1 MAISRAV
8 IHHLQVQ
15 PGHAAG
21 LPKRDTAWSGGKELA
36 HLHGKDGKGAKKR
49 MKAELQ
55 TSRTEIDRE
64 QELLWANDRRSLL
77 LVFQAM
83 DAAGKDGTIKHVMA
97 GVNPQGCRVTSF
109 KQPSALELDHDFL
122 WRINRAL
129 PERGQIGIF
138 NRSHYEE
145 VLVVRVHPDWLERQ
159 QLPPGRRGPQF
170 WKQRYESINDFE
182 QHLDRNGTTIVKFF
196 LHVSRQEQ
204 RRRFLDR
211 LTEPGKEWKFSS
223 ADVAER
229 QHWDAYMDAY
239 EKAITATSTPWA
251 PWYVIPA
258 DNKDLMRMLVA
269 GVVVHTIRRMKLTFP
284 TVSEEQ
290 HESNMEARRQLEA
303 EVS

>member
-21 LPKRDTAWSGGKELA
+21 LPKRDTAWGGGKELS

-83 DAAGKDGTIKHVMA
+83 DAAGKDGTIKHVMS

-109 KQPSALELDHDFL
+109 KQPSVLELDHDFL

-284 TVSEEQ
+284 TVGEEQ
-290 HESNMEARRQLEA
+290 HQANMGARRQLEA
-303 EVS
+303 EGT

>member
-8 IHHLQVQ
+8 IQHVQVQ
-15 PGHAAG
+15 PGHPAG
-21 LPKRDTAWSGGKELA
+21 LSKRDTAWKGGKDLA
-36 HLHGKDGKGAKKR
+36 HLHGKDAKR
-49 MKAELQ
+49 RVKAELQ
-55 TSRTEIDRE
+55 KSRDEIDRE

-83 DAAGKDGTIKHVMA
+83 DAAGKDGTIEHVMA

-109 KQPSALELDHDFL
+109 KQPSKEELDHDFL
-122 WRINRAL
+122 WRVDKAL

-145 VLVVRVHPDWLERQ
+145 VLVVRVHPDWLEQQ
-159 QLPPGRRGPQF
+159 QLPPGRRGPKF
-170 WKQRYESINDFE
+170 WKERYESINAFE

-196 LHVSRQEQ
+196 LHVSHEEQ
-204 RRRFLDR
+204 RRRFIAR
-211 LTEPGKEWKFSS
+211 LTEPGKEWKFSA

-239 EKAITATSTPWA
+239 EKALTATSTPWA

-258 DNKDLMRMLVA
+258 DDKKLMRVLVA
-269 GVVVHTIRRMKLTFP
+269 GVIVHAIRALKLTYP
-284 TVSEEQ
+284 IVREEQ
-290 HESNMEARRQLEA
+290 HRANLEA
-303 EVS
+303 LKQLQAETA

>member
-21 LPKRDTAWSGGKELA
+21 LPKRDTAWTGGKELA
-36 HLHGKDGKGAKKR
+36 HLRGKDGKSAKKR

-159 QLPPGRRGPQF
+159 QLPHGRRGPQF

-196 LHVSRQEQ
+196 LHVSRAEQ

-229 QHWDAYMDAY
+229 QHWDAYMSAY

-258 DNKDLMRMLVA
+258 DHKHVMQAMVVSILVDTVRSLDL
-269 GVVVHTIRRMKLTFP
+269 HWP
-284 TVSEEQ
+284 TVSEAA
-290 HESNMEARRQLEA
+290 HAANADARRALDA
-303 EVS
+303 EPA

>member
-1 MAISRAV
+1 MTISRAV
-8 IHHLQVQ
+8 VRHLQVQ
-15 PGHAAG
+15 PGQSAN
-21 LPKRDTAWSGGKELA
+21 LPKRDTAWTGGKELA

-49 MKAELQ
+49 LKTELAN
-55 TSRTEIDRE
+55 SRAEIDRE

-83 DAAGKDGTIKHVMA
+83 DAAGKDGTIKHVME

-109 KQPSALELDHDFL
+109 KQPSVVELDHDFL
-122 WRINRAL
+122 WRIARAL

-159 QLPPGRRGPQF
+159 QLPPGRLGPKF
-170 WKQRYESINDFE
+170 WKDRYESINCFE
-182 QHLDRNGTTIVKFF
+182 HHLDLNGTSVLKFF
-196 LHVSRQEQ
+196 LHVSKEEQ

-258 DNKDLMRMLVA
+258 DNKNLMRVLVA
-269 GVVVHTIRRMKLTFP
+269 GVIVHTIRQMKLAFP
-284 TVSEEQ
+284 TVAEEQ
-290 HESNMEARRQLEA
+290 HKANLEAKHQLEA
-303 EVS
+303 EAP

>member
-21 LPKRDTAWSGGKELA
+21 LPKRDTAWDGGKELA

-49 MKAELQ
+49 MKAELEA
-55 TSRTEIDRE
+55 SCAEIDRE

-83 DAAGKDGTIKHVMA
+83 DAAGKDGTIKHVMS

-145 VLVVRVHPDWLERQ
+145 VLVVRVHPEFLAAQ
-159 QLPPGRRGPQF
+159 HLPHVKGDIWKRRF
-170 WKQRYESINDFE
+170 REINDWERMLADNGFPMVKIFLHLSKEE
-182 QHLDRNGTTIVKFF
+182 QKRRLLDRIDTPEKN
-196 LHVSRQEQ
+196 
-204 RRRFLDR
+204 
-211 LTEPGKEWKFSS
+211 WKFSM
-223 ADVAER
+223 ADVHER
-229 QHWDAYMDAY
+229 DHWDDYQAAYDDMLRH
-239 EKAITATSTPWA
+239 TSTEEA
-251 PWYVIPA
+251 PWYVVPA
-258 DNKDLMRMLVA
+258 DHKWFTRVIVAEVLVA
-269 GVVVHTIRRMKLTFP
+269 TLMDLDPQYPIVTKAQRAELT
-284 TVSEEQ
+284 
-290 HESNMEARRQLEA
+290 EAREALEA
-303 EVS
+303 S

>member
-15 PGHAAG
+15 PGYAAG
-21 LPKRDTAWSGGKELA
+21 LPKRDTAWTGGKELA

-83 DAAGKDGTIKHVMA
+83 DAAGKDGTIKHVMS

-109 KQPSALELDHDFL
+109 KQPSVLELDHDFL

-182 QHLDRNGTTIVKFF
+182 RHLDRNGTTIVKFF

-229 QHWDAYMDAY
+229 QHWDAYMSAY

-303 EVS
+303 EGS

>member
-21 LPKRDTAWSGGKELA
+21 LPKRDTAWTGGKELA

>member
-15 PGHAAG
+15 PGNAAG
-21 LPKRDTAWSGGKELA
+21 LSKRDTAWGGGKELA

-49 MKAELQ
+49 MKAELDA
-55 TSRTEIDRE
+55 SRAEIDRE

-83 DAAGKDGTIKHVMA
+83 DAAGKDGTIKHVMS

-109 KQPSALELDHDFL
+109 KQPSVLELDHDFL

-145 VLVVRVHPDWLERQ
+145 VLVVRVHPDWLGRQ

-229 QHWDAYMDAY
+229 QHWDAYMAAY

-284 TVSEEQ
+284 TVGEKQ
-290 HESNMEARRQLEA
+290 HQANLEARRQLEA